1 MADHLT
7 PSKPPVAVL
16 EYEHSAFE
24 NLLIQHKPKIIL
36 VGLLAILGTTAY
48 WGQRLWSEHKQKE
61 AALSFVRADTV
72 ADLKKTAADH
82 GSEAGAGSALVLAA
96 SLLSADRPGE
106 AVDTLK
112 EFISKFPNHS
122 LRDLAAF
129 RIGDYLLQSPDKAGA
144 EKELEAVAATG
155 TIYSPI
161 ALLRLGDLKWAAGDT
176 EAAKKFYDKI
186 LTTPAFAGSPVRA
199 EAQTRVDS
207 KIKQK
212 PPVLVDFVPEAPPTP
227 AADPA
232 AAGFNVDSLLGDPP
246 AADPKPSDDI
256 KLSDPAPAADPATDL
271 KPADATP
278 APAPETK
285 PAAPAADTK
294 PAAAP
299 APAPTADAKPAADPA
314 PAPAP
319 AADAPAP
326 APAPAAET
334 KPAEA
339 PKPAEP
345 AAR

>member
-16 EYEHSAFE
+16 EYEPSAFE
-24 NLLIQHKPKIIL
+24 NLLIQHKPKLIL

-61 AALSFVRADTV
+61 AALSFVRAETV

-112 EFISKFPNHS
+112 EFISKFPNHP

-144 EKELEAVAATG
+144 EKELETVAATG
-155 TIYSPI
+155 SIYAPI

-212 PPVLVDFVPEAPPTP
+212 PPVLVDFVPEAPPNP
-227 AADPA
+227 SRRPLRRRLQRR
-232 AAGFNVDSLLGDPP
+232 FPP
-246 AADPKPSDDI
+246 RRPSRHRPQT
-256 KLSDPAPAADPATDL
+256 SRRHQTVRPSTSS
-271 KPADATP
+271 
-278 APAPETK
+278 
-285 PAAPAADTK
+285 
-294 PAAAP
+294 
-299 APAPTADAKPAADPA
+299 
-314 PAPAP
+314 
-319 AADAPAP
+319 
-326 APAPAAET
+326 
-334 KPAEA
+334 
-339 PKPAEP
+339 
-345 AAR
+345 RSSS

>member
-16 EYEHSAFE
+16 EYEPSAFE
-24 NLLIQHKPKIIL
+24 NLLIQHKPKLIL

-61 AALSFVRADTV
+61 AALSFVRAETV

-112 EFISKFPNHS
+112 EFISKFPNHP

-144 EKELEAVAATG
+144 EKELETVAATG
-155 TIYSPI
+155 SIYAPI

-227 AADPA
+227 AADPS

-246 AADPKPSDDI
+246 ATDPKPADDI
-256 KLSDPAPAADPATDL
+256 KLSDPAPAADPAADL
-271 KPADATP
+271 KPADPTP
-278 APAPETK
+278 
-285 PAAPAADTK
+285 
-294 PAAAP
+294 
-299 APAPTADAKPAADPA
+299 ADAKPAAEPA
-314 PAPAP
+314 PAPTP
-319 AADAPAP
+319 AADAK
-326 APAPAAET
+326 PAA
-334 KPAEA
+334 A

-345 AAR
+345 AAK